1 MSLNIG
7 LTTPYHHLNA
17 NFFLKIVNTL
27 VEDLQEVIMGI
38 AYPIRKNDEAKDEVE
53 TQEDL
58 VESLRKLIMGKFDE
72 KKDEFYKWSQTIHDE
87 VRSVC
92 KIVRLLV

>member
-1 MSLNIG
+1 MSLNKA
-7 LTTPYHHLNA
+7 LTTPYHHLNTK
-17 NFFLKIVNTL
+17 FSLKIVYTL
-27 VEDLQEVIMGI
+27 VEDLQEAIIGI
-38 AYPIRKNDEAKDEVE
+38 AYPIRKKDETKDEVE

-87 VRSVC
+87 VRSVTKNC
-92 KIVRLLV
+92 

>member
-1 MSLNIG
+1 
-7 LTTPYHHLNA
+7 
-17 NFFLKIVNTL
+17 
-27 VEDLQEVIMGI
+27 MGI
-38 AYPIRKNDEAKDEVE
+38 AYPLRKKDVTNDAVE

-87 VRSVC
+87 VRSFMKNC
-92 KIVRLLV
+92 

>member
-1 MSLNIG
+1 M
-7 LTTPYHHLNA
+7 Y
-17 NFFLKIVNTL
+17 TL
-27 VEDLQEVIMGI
+27 VEDLQEAIIGI
-38 AYPIRKNDEAKDEVE
+38 AYPIRKKDETKDEVE

-87 VRSVC
+87 VRSFMKNC
-92 KIVRLLV
+92 